1 MVSIS
6 HNNNSLQILLT
17 PNRSMSWRGNQYFI
31 LSLLVLSGGIGVGF
45 ALLGA
50 WVILPFAGLEML
62 MLSGALY
69 YVSWKLNYR
78 QVIHLAQDH
87 LTIEKGYYSPKKAW
101 RFKREDVALTIEPA
115 QHQWATP
122 TLRLQHK
129 QEVIVI
135 GEFLSQTD
143 HKQLVDS
150 LRDAG
155 LHARSQAASERTSF
169 MP

>member
-6 HNNNSLQILLT
+6 HNSNSLQIVLT

-31 LSLLVLSGGIGVGF
+31 LSLLVLSGSIGVGF

-62 MLSGALY
+62 AVSGALY

-78 QVIHLAQDH
+78 QVIELELDR
-87 LTIEKGYYSPKKAW
+87 LTIEKGYYKPKKVW

-115 QHQWATP
+115 QHPWDTP
-122 TLRLQHK
+122 TIRLQHK
-129 QEVIVI
+129 HEVIVL
-135 GEFLSQTD
+135 GEFLSQAD
-143 HKQLVDS
+143 HKLLVDS

-155 LHARSQAASERTSF
+155 LYARSQTASGRTAF
-169 MP
+169 